1 MWNPAS
7 TDVAIKQGRFRW
19 KHTYDYSLEC
29 NTTNCQIGIT
39 CIISCCMSRCH
50 HHRYYPLKDIAYSPG
65 FVNYTGLHQ
74 ICVQRP
80 ATKPHRYLHPGM
92 TAHTWQRILSTELTH
107 SLTRHVRSLN
117 PLPKRSRPG
126 WKVFWILFLTLDII
140 KFEAAIINISQ
151 IAEFISDT
159 TIDAIL
165 TLQEEAS
172 GLLKAALQN
181 LLALNVLF
189 ASQGDVCILRNATSC
204 TYIDWSGHVVTE
216 ISTIRKNLQVL
227 QEVEEWE
234 WKGDWWGW
242 LPDWMMVWK
251 YFQVDL
257 EADRYSI
264 TNHYNSLCA
273 GAVDCTL
280 PENGM

>member
-7 TDVAIKQGRFRW
+7 THVAIKQGRFRW

-29 NTTNCQIGIT
+29 NTTNFLLHAQVPSSPLISAERY
-39 CIISCCMSRCH
+39 CIFPWICELYR
-50 HHRYYPLKDIAYSPG
+50 G

-74 ICVQRP
+74 LCVQRS

-92 TAHTWQRILSTELTH
+92 AAHTWQSILSTELTH
-107 SLTRHVRSLN
+107 NLTRHVRYLN

-151 IAEFISDT
+151 IAEFISNT
-159 TIDAIL
+159 TIDVIL

-204 TYIDWSGHVVTE
+204 TYIDWSGHVATE
-216 ISTIRKNLQVL
+216 ISTIRKNLQV
-227 QEVEEWE
+227 EEWE
-234 WKGDWWGW
+234 WKGDGWGW
-242 LPDWMMVWK
+242 LPDWMMVSK
-251 YFQVDL
+251 YCQVDL

-273 GAVDCTL
+273 GAVDCML